1 MKAPRPLET
10 PAARRSRTEPLSLR
24 QTFVVNIEHG
34 LHARPCAAL
43 VKALR
48 PFQADVKVEAN
59 NQEASG
65 HSIMGLMALA
75 AGSGCE
81 ITFAISGND
90 AARAMAAVRYLFDS
104 RFEEARPPLQNPQPF
119 YASND

>member
-1 MKAPRPLET
+1 
-10 PAARRSRTEPLSLR
+10 LR
-24 QTFVVNIEHG
+24 QTFVVNIENG

-48 PFQADVKVEAN
+48 PFKSDVTVEAN
-59 NQEASG
+59 DQEASG

-75 AGSGCE
+75 AGCGCE

-90 AARAMAAVRYLFDS
+90 AARAMAAVRHLFDS
-104 RFEEARPPLQNPQPF
+104 RFEESRPPLQNPQQIGR
-119 YASND
+119 AHV